1 MTLRP
6 PFAPLPWRWT
16 WTIVP
21 SVGAHSKPGFCE
33 CSVKV
38 RSDMPFPAQR
48 RKRIHGV
55 MHLPK
60 WGGRSCQG
68 APVRRRQSTASR
80 NSRHDRLVSGAKT
93 AIRAACREWLHF
105 YFAKGP
111 AKPTEQLS
119 PAPIWMRFS
128 GFASGKPTPD
138 TDTIRMFRECLTE
151 A

>member
-55 MHLPK
+55 MYLPK
-60 WGGRSCQG
+60 WGGRSYQG
-68 APVRRRQSTASR
+68 ASVRRRQSTAST
-80 NSRHDRLVSGAKT
+80 NSRHDRLASGAKT
-93 AIRAACREWLHF
+93 AIRAACRERLHVTSPKDQQNQRNSCLPRL
-105 YFAKGP
+105 AGC
-111 AKPTEQLS
+111 AS
-119 PAPIWMRFS
+119 PASRR
-128 GFASGKPTPD
+128 ASRRPT
-138 TDTIRMFRECLTE
+138 LTPYGCSE
-151 A
+151 NA